1 MRIRFSPRLRCP
13 PEAARGKR
21 QDAKDAENRRIKQRK
36 EIRQDVG
43 LKKKVTKGY
52 EKLREVTKGCKKE
65 NRNWKLGLREK
76 RCTQYDIFT
85 RRRRALHEIRI
96 RNH

>member
-1 MRIRFSPRLRCP
+1 MRIRFS
-13 PEAARGKR
+13 R

-52 EKLREVTKGCKKE
+52 EKLREVAQKKIE
-65 NRNWKLGLREK
+65 NNEP
-76 RCTQYDIFT
+76 Q
-85 RRRRALHEIRI
+85 RRRAPRGGRRFLVTSLWLLD
-96 RNH
+96 